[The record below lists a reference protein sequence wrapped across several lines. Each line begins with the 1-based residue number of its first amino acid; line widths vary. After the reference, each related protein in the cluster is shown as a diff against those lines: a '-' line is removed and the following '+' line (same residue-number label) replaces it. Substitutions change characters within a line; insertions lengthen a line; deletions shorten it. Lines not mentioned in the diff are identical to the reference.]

1 MDFFVITSLQK
12 LSIHMRGLFILL
24 LLSFAFSCGNES
36 TSDTNNN
43 AESNKEEPK
52 HFDFEVDQNGLILY
66 EQAGG
71 KGRVLKELKK
81 GEQLEDLYEESDFLS
96 KIEIQNQSFELPW
109 IKVKTADDTFGWIYP
124 CPLQIKAINGL
135 TMGDILRERLL
146 RSLIGVSQWE
156 ELQRYNNAF
165 AEADELMAVLDVYKS
180 GRVLRDKMVSSI
192 EKKLFQRQEDELI
205 NLFWLKEE
213 FPGFVPQLVA
223 EGTSYYLFIDYNAFL
238 SFSAVSEERIDDD
251 YFAFAASIYPDD
263 GVEYFYPIW
272 TMQTWDYGGHSLL
285 GRGIHFNVL
294 GKISSLLAEDSPFQ
308 SELLEIK
315 SKLFEDITGTE
326 VTYWESKENIQKE
339 VTQIIENFAAY
350 FSETELSILKSRMD
364 QFNEPEVYEIQM
376 NLQAGLEE

>member
-1 MDFFVITSLQK
+1 
-12 LSIHMRGLFILL
+12 MRGLFLLFILCL
-24 LLSFAFSCGNES
+24 AFGCGNEK
-36 TSDTNNN
+36 TGDTNNTTKT
-43 AESNKEEPK
+43 NKEKPK

-81 GEQLEDLYEESDFLS
+81 GAQLEDLYEESDFLS

-109 IKVKTADDTFGWIYP
+109 IKVKTKDDTFGWIYP
-124 CPLQIKAINGL
+124 CPLQLKAINGL
-135 TMGDILRERLL
+135 TLGDILRERLL

-238 SFSAVSEERIDDD
+238 SFSGVSEERIDDD

-350 FSETELSILKSRMD
+350 FSETELSILKSRLD